1 MKPIDSVGKTASL
14 TIMSIMTHE
23 LHIFFHLFISS
34 LISHSNVL
42 QFPGYI
48 FFTFLSDSFIFHFD
62 IMLIILLFKISMSDC
77 LMSIYSSTI
86 NVHMLIL
93 GLAALLNSLI
103 HL

>member
-1 MKPIDSVGKTASL
+1 
-14 TIMSIMTHE
+14 MSIMTHE
-23 LHIFFHLFISS
+23 LHIFFHLFIS

-86 NVHMLIL
+86 NFHMLIL